1 MLKDPQTWDRKLL
14 TLASIYNLTDYAKL
28 KVEYYFLDE
37 TTGDTQEIAEDEG
50 REPQYEVKDNQ
61 LLVQFELNF

>member
-1 MLKDPQTWDRKLL
+1 MCEP
-14 TLASIYNLTDYAKL
+14 L

-50 REPQYEVKDNQ
+50 REPQYKVKDNQ